1 MSSTHRERVGGKRLS
16 RGAVVFDGKLIF
28 VLLAVVIT
36 LIVSCG
42 TIYQDS
48 TIVPAITEDLDT
60 FFLDV
65 NYSVLINVESYGG
78 KNFDRV
84 LLDNLRASIRI
95 LISNEA
101 IAINAKDLLNT
112 INDGSFA
119 DHVIDQINLGVEE
132 NRASV
137 RSMVISIWKN
147 G

>member
-28 VLLAVVIT
+28 VLLAVVMT

-42 TIYQDS
+42 TSYQDS
-48 TIVPAITEDLDT
+48 TIVPAITEDIDT

-78 KNFDRV
+78 KNFGV
-84 LLDNLRASIRI
+84 LLDNLRARIRI

-101 IAINAKDLLNT
+101 IAINAEDLLNT

-132 NRASV
+132 NGASV
-137 RSMVISIWKN
+137 RSMVISIRKN